1 VLTDRV
7 RSLLN
12 LDPSDYEIHVHSYG
26 DNAILGPLEPDNA
39 APRDG
44 PFWITIDVFF
54 ATDADYAQAAAPG
67 VLTTDTFLYRLPN
80 IRVIKTS
87 FPRPVVQGAFADR
100 DMHSGQQHI
109 PLAQLP
115 IGPTS
120 TEV

>member
-1 VLTDRV
+1 MTETTRTLGDLASLV
-7 RSLLN
+7 RSK
-12 LDPSDYEIHVHSYG
+12 
-26 DNAILGPLEPDNA
+26 NA
-39 APRDG
+39 G

-67 VLTTDTFLYRLPN
+67 VLTTDTIARVYQADPATVVLYRLPN

-87 FPRPVVQGAFADR
+87 FPRPVVQGTFADR

-120 TEV
+120 TEVL

>member
-1 VLTDRV
+1 MTETTRTLGDLASLV
-7 RSLLN
+7 RSK
-12 LDPSDYEIHVHSYG
+12 
-26 DNAILGPLEPDNA
+26 NA
-39 APRDG
+39 G

-67 VLTTDTFLYRLPN
+67 VLTTDTIARVYQADPATVVLYRLPN

-120 TEV
+120 TEVL

>member
-39 APRDG
+39 APRE
-44 PFWITIDVFF
+44 V
-54 ATDADYAQAAAPG
+54 G
-67 VLTTDTFLYRLPN
+67 VLLRVRAASQATATSIAKIAVLLYRLPN

-87 FPRPVVQGAFADR
+87 FPRPVAQGAFADR